1 MREETLGDTA
11 SDETPPAEM
20 TDEMPTTDEDTGT
33 VEAPSEPAPARAPRR
48 KATRKTGPRKAAA
61 KPAARATT
69 KATRAPKA
77 AKSAP
82 AVGKGAARKTTAKS
96 SAAVG
101 KGKARGSRKSS
112 KAWSTSKMLKDITA
126 RLDLSRRQLT
136 AAMDDLTALVG
147 RQIEAATAPLP
158 RLVKG
163 QWKTPDAIGRLATKL
178 GISSKEKRPA
188 RKRAATPKT
197 AAAKPAKSGAKSRT
211 AATAA
216 VSVSLRKRP
225 ARARR
230 KTAT

>member
-1 MREETLGDTA
+1 MREETLGDMA
-11 SDETPPAEM
+11 SDETPPAETTSEM
-20 TDEMPTTDEDTGT
+20 TMADEGTGA
-33 VEAPSEPAPARAPRR
+33 VSAPSEPAPTRAPRR
-48 KATRKTGPRKAAA
+48 KVSRKAAA
-61 KPAARATT
+61 KPAARAAT
-69 KATRAPKA
+69 KATRTPKA
-77 AKSAP
+77 AKGAP
-82 AVGKGAARKTTAKS
+82 AAGKAGARKTTAKS
-96 SAAVG
+96 STAVG

-178 GISSKEKRPA
+178 GISSKEKRPT
-188 RKRAATPKT
+188 RKRASAPKAT
-197 AAAKPAKSGAKSRT
+197 AAKPAKAAGKSRT

>member
-1 MREETLGDTA
+1 MSEETLGDVA
-11 SDETPPAEM
+11 SNETPPAEM
-20 TDEMPTTDEDTGT
+20 TDEVPMVDESA
-33 VEAPSEPAPARAPRR
+33 ENASAPSAPAPTRAPRGKAKR
-48 KATRKTGPRKAAA
+48 KAGTRKASA
-61 KPAARATT
+61 KPAAREAA
-69 KATRAPKA
+69 KATRTPKA

-82 AVGKGAARKTTAKS
+82 TAGKRGARKTTAKS
-96 SAAVG
+96 TPAAG

-163 QWKTPDAIGRLATKL
+163 QWKTPDALGRLASKL
-178 GISSKEKRPA
+178 GISGKEKRPA
-188 RKRAATPKT
+188 RKRAGAAK
-197 AAAKPAKSGAKSRT
+197 AAAKPAKATGKSR
-211 AATAA
+211 ASATAA

-225 ARARR
+225 ARASR
-230 KTAT
+230 KTPA

>member
-1 MREETLGDTA
+1 MSEEILGDVA

-20 TDEMPTTDEDTGT
+20 AAEPPATDKTTD
-33 VEAPSEPAPARAPRR
+33 VEPVASAPMPARAPRR
-48 KATRKTGPRKAAA
+48 KATTTRTRKAAA
-61 KPAARATT
+61 KPAVGAAT
-69 KATRAPKA
+69 KATRAPRA
-77 AKSAP
+77 AKSAS
-82 AVGKGAARKTTAKS
+82 AAAKGRARKTTEKA
-96 SAAVG
+96 G
-101 KGKARGSRKSS
+101 KGKTRGSRKSS

-163 QWKTPDAIGRLATKL
+163 QWKTPDAIGRLASKL
-178 GISSKEKRPA
+178 GISSKEKRPT
-188 RKRAATPKT
+188 RKRAATAKS
-197 AAAKPAKSGAKSRT
+197 AAAKPAKAAAKPRA

-230 KTAT
+230 KTAS